1 MFEGCYTVVL
11 SSQGRRRLREGQE
24 PAPLC
29 KLFESK
35 KCPLFFSYTLRD
47 NFADFE
53 KMAEG
58 NLLSGT
64 EMAEVIFR
72 ERSDGGGGDVATRGS
87 VLGRRGADVT

>member
-24 PAPLC
+24 PPPLC

-47 NFADFE
+47 N
-53 KMAEG
+53 
-58 NLLSGT
+58 LLISKRWQR
-64 EMAEVIFR
+64 AIRFR
-72 ERSDGGGGDVATRGS
+72 EQ
-87 VLGRRGADVT
+87 RRQKSFLEKDLMGEAGTWLREGVSWEGEGQM